1 MIQQQLF
8 TLLSGSTEAGARVFP
23 LIAPDGVPRPYI
35 VYQRVAA
42 VTENVLSGDAGLT
55 NTRIQ
60 IDTFGDTY
68 AQAQTVAAAIIALMD
83 GWSVQNV
90 NLMSQD
96 FFEPDTKLHR
106 CSMDFSIWHSSA

>member
-1 MIQQQLF
+1 VIQQQIL
-8 TLLSGSTEAGARVFP
+8 TLLSGATEAGTRVFP
-23 LIAPDGVPRPYI
+23 LVAPDGVSRPYI

-42 VTENVLSGDAGLT
+42 VSENVLSGDAGLI
-55 NTRIQ
+55 NTRLQ
-60 IDTFGDTY
+60 IDAFAETY